1 MKKILFSLFLLP
13 ALTVPA
19 FAETVYNA
27 DGTVR
32 YTDGAASAVSGVV
45 SEFLIKPFEQYSETE
60 GFLLLFLLLG
70 ICVFLWKIIKGVF
83 EWLRP

>member
-45 SEFLIKPFEQYSETE
+45 SEFLIKPFEQYSVTE

-70 ICVFLWKIIKGVF
+70 RCVFLWKIIKGVF